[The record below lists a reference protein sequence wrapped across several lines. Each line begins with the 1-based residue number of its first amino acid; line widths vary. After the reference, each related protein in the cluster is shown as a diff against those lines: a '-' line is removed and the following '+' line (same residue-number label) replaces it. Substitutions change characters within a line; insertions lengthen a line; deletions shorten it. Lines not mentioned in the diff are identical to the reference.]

1 MGIYNNIHDPNNDDS
16 YYYCS
21 RNDCPCH
28 QHDFYDSSRN
38 INLKYEYNDEHNVYF
53 NYDNHNDGAKYDNND
68 KYDDYNIVND
78 EYYNNKFNSSS
89 TR

>member
-1 MGIYNNIHDPNNDDS
+1 MGIYNNIHDPNNDDN

-28 QHDFYDSSRN
+28 NHDFYDSSRN
-38 INLKYEYNDEHNVYF
+38 LNIKYEYNDEHDVYF
-53 NYDNHNDGAKYDNND
+53 NYDD
-68 KYDDYNIVND
+68 KYDDYNVVND
-78 EYYNNKFNSSS
+78 DHYNNKFNSSS

>member
-1 MGIYNNIHDPNNDDS
+1 MGIYNNIHNPNDDDN
-16 YYYCS
+16 YYYCPV
-21 RNDCPCH
+21 NDCPCH
-28 QHDFYDSSRN
+28 QHDFYDGSRN
-38 INLKYEYNDEHNVYF
+38 LNIKYEYNDEHDVYF
-53 NYDNHNDGAKYDNND
+53 NYDNHNDGAKYDNN